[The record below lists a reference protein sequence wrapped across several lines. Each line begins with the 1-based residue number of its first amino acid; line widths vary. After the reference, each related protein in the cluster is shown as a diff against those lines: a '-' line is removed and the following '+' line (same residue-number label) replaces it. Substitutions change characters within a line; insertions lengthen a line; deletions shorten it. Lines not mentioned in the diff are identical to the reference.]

1 MILNK
6 DVYWG
11 ILEYTF
17 NRLTFN
23 ANPRN
28 PSEMTALDINDEEKG
43 VWLSDI
49 FEKFSTVASSKEAV
63 LSAFHV
69 LVTRDIIRTNYFASR
84 KDHRI
89 IDLTA
94 KGYEEYLKKQGVI

>member
-6 DVYWG
+6 DAYWN

-17 NRLTFN
+17 NHLTFN
-23 ANPRN
+23 VNPRI
-28 PSEMTALDINDEEKG
+28 PSETTALEASDEYG
-43 VWLSDI
+43 VWLGDI
-49 FEKFSTVASSKEAV
+49 IEKYTNDKCPKEAILTAYHILEV
-63 LSAFHV
+63 
-69 LVTRDIIRTNYFASR
+69 RDLIRTNYFASK

-94 KGYEEYLKKQGVI
+94 KGYEEYLSKHNII